1 MMAVEDVNK
10 MKGKNSVRF
19 IHCLLFLRNEFTNT
33 VAKILTSL
41 FFPPQFQHFIKVADL
56 KKINVTSSINKC
68 RVVWLSHH
76 SLAQNNYDLQNI
88 IVECG
93 LALSL
98 RRTHKIITT
107 SKK

>member
-41 FFPPQFQHFIKVADL
+41 FFPPQFQHFIKVAEL
-56 KKINVTSSINKC
+56 KKALQL
-68 RVVWLSHH
+68 RGLSVDGFK
-76 SLAQNNYDLQNI
+76 AALQERLRNTMMT
-88 IVECG
+88 VEEDVDNMKG
-93 LALSL
+93 
-98 RRTHKIITT
+98 K
-107 SKK
+107 

>member
-41 FFPPQFQHFIKVADL
+41 FFPPQFQHFNKVAEL
-56 KKINVTSSINKC
+56 KKALQL
-68 RVVWLSHH
+68 RGLSVDGFK
-76 SLAQNNYDLQNI
+76 ADLQERLRNTMMT
-88 IVECG
+88 VEEDVDNMKG
-93 LALSL
+93 
-98 RRTHKIITT
+98 K
-107 SKK
+107 

>member
-41 FFPPQFQHFIKVADL
+41 FFPPQFQHFIKVAEL
-56 KKINVTSSINKC
+56 KKALQLC
-68 RVVWLSHH
+68 GLSVDGFK
-76 SLAQNNYDLQNI
+76 ADLQERLRNTMMT
-88 IVECG
+88 VEEDVDNMKG
-93 LALSL
+93 
-98 RRTHKIITT
+98 K
-107 SKK
+107 

>member
-41 FFPPQFQHFIKVADL
+41 LFPPQFQHFIKVAEL
-56 KKINVTSSINKC
+56 KKALQL
-68 RVVWLSHH
+68 RGLSVDGFK
-76 SLAQNNYDLQNI
+76 ADLQERLRNTMMT
-88 IVECG
+88 VEEDVDNMKG
-93 LALSL
+93 
-98 RRTHKIITT
+98 K
-107 SKK
+107 

>member
-41 FFPPQFQHFIKVADL
+41 FFQPQFQHFIKVAEL
-56 KKINVTSSINKC
+56 KKALQL
-68 RVVWLSHH
+68 RGLSVDGFK
-76 SLAQNNYDLQNI
+76 ADLQERLRNTMMT
-88 IVECG
+88 VEEDVDNMKG
-93 LALSL
+93 
-98 RRTHKIITT
+98 K
-107 SKK
+107 